1 LCQSQPFFGI
11 GETEADFVDKFQF
24 SASMIETAVTA
35 QVKRERFVHRHL
47 DPASRMGEILFGLIM
62 VLSVTLTA
70 GLTVTEG
77 KAGVRQL
84 LVAAL
89 GCNIAWGIID
99 GIMYVMNCMAE
110 RSVRARLVRAI
121 QGAPDPGAALEIIRN
136 QVEPQLEPLAESE
149 DRQALYR
156 AMLKHLAGREVP
168 KTSLEK
174 ADLYGGLACFLLVFV
189 SCLPVV
195 APFLIFSNPTRA
207 LRVSN
212 FLLIAMLFAVGR
224 KWATYSNANQWVVGL
239 AMVTIGLLLVGV
251 AVLLG
256 G

>member
-1 LCQSQPFFGI
+1 MTDRL
-11 GETEADFVDKFQF
+11 
-24 SASMIETAVTA
+24 
-35 QVKRERFVHRHL
+35 KRENFAQRHL

-70 GLTVTEG
+70 GLTVSEG
-77 KAGVRQL
+77 KEGVRQL

-110 RSVRARLVRAI
+110 RSIRARLIRAI
-121 QGAPDPGAALEIIRN
+121 QGAPDPQSALSMVRN
-136 QVEPQLEPLAESE
+136 QAEPELEPLAGPD
-149 DRQALYR
+149 DREVLYR
-156 AMLKHLAGREVP
+156 AILKHLTQGTAP
-168 KTSLEK
+168 PTTIEK
-174 ADLYGGLACFLLVFV
+174 SDLYGGLACFWLVFA

-195 APFLIFSNPTRA
+195 IPFLIFSNPTRA

-212 FLLIAMLFAVGR
+212 FLLIAILFVVGR
-224 KWATYSNANQWVVGL
+224 KWAGYANANRLVAGL
-239 AMVTIGLLLVGV
+239 AMVAIGLAMVGI
-251 AVLLG
+251 AILLG